1 MFIHFLQYFWKKF
14 SPASESSP
22 LSLIHTVLKWV
33 MVFSRVR
40 KAAESCNHHHSQ
52 DDKKSTCFRRC
63 SLGKARLR
71 NSSFLWAAS
80 LIFSSCMPR
89 LTAATVS
96 VAIALIQ
103 LQSCACI
110 QWICRQFRIITLNLC
125 FWEFGGFSR
134 IWKGPSL
141 NGKKHLAFVQ
151 AACVISS
158 WFPTEQRA
166 KLVSAACLLF
176 LIFGQP
182 WEPANARE
190 SKDTSQRVIFV
201 ADTIHTGWTLDA
213 LIDHT
218 ILICLINFRKF
229 PC

>member
-1 MFIHFLQYFWKKF
+1 MQPPSFTRWQEI
-14 SPASESSP
+14 
-22 LSLIHTVLKWV
+22 SLISE
-33 MVFSRVR
+33 MQFSGRR
-40 KAAESCNHHHSQ
+40 DWETHHSCGQ
-52 DDKKSTCFRRC
+52 HRSS
-63 SLGKARLR
+63 SL
-71 NSSFLWAAS
+71 
-80 LIFSSCMPR
+80 
-89 LTAATVS
+89 AATIDSSDCLCCHSSHPTPKLRLHS
-96 VAIALIQ
+96 VFFQ
-103 LQSCACI
+103 
-110 QWICRQFRIITLNLC
+110 RQFRIIRIIITLNLC
-125 FWEFGGFSR
+125 YREFGGFCR

-151 AACVISS
+151 AACFSSS

-190 SKDTSQRVIFV
+190 SKDTSQRVIFA

-218 ILICLINFRKF
+218 ILIGLINFRKF